1 MKRLLIVLAVSAVL
15 ILGLAAC
22 GSESSSNDNGAAG
35 NTVKITVSIDF
46 PDDSDAKDVDSQEI
60 EVADGT
66 ALLDV
71 MTENFDVKTA
81 SYSGGEGIDSIGGVA
96 QDGSAGWVYTVN
108 DEVIM
113 DYPDAYKVK
122 DGDAVQWTYA
132 SM

>member
-1 MKRLLIVLAVSAVL
+1 MKRVLIVLAVSVVL
-15 ILGLAAC
+15 ILGLSAC
-22 GSESSSNDNGAAG
+22 GSESSSNGSGAAD
-35 NTVKITVSIDF
+35 NMVKISVSIDF
-46 PDDSDAKDVDSQEI
+46 PDDSNVKDIDSQEI

-71 MTENFDVKTA
+71 MTDNFDVKTA
-81 SYSGGEGIDSIGGVA
+81 SYSGGEGIDSISGVA

-108 DEVIM
+108 EEVIM
-113 DYPDAYKVK
+113 DYPDAYNVK